1 MLKQIS
7 DDIYRDT
14 AVIKKS
20 TYQSVL
26 DAFEAGE
33 IELGHELAVSIL
45 EAIFTGQISS
55 NNLTV
60 KVALNTDRALWGRE
74 KADWD
79 KKAEAKREQRAEELQ
94 LETIVEL
101 KRQGMTQKQIGERL
115 GVSQQAIGKRLTIMQ
130 TEYPEL
136 YNQI

>member
-14 AVIKKS
+14 AVIKVFQMLLKLVKQS
-20 TYQSVL
+20 QGMNLLFQYQKLYLL
-26 DAFEAGE
+26 DRY
-33 IELGHELAVSIL
+33 
-45 EAIFTGQISS
+45 
-55 NNLTV
+55 LTV
-60 KVALNTDRALWGRE
+60 KMALNTDRALWGRE

-101 KRQGMTQKQIGERL
+101 KRQGMTQKQIGELANRQL
-115 GVSQQAIGKRLTIMQ
+115 ERD
-130 TEYPEL
+130 
-136 YNQI
+136 

>member
-7 DDIYRDT
+7 DDIRQLLRR
-14 AVIKKS
+14 ALIKVFQMLLK
-20 TYQSVL
+20 L
-26 DAFEAGE
+26 
-33 IELGHELAVSIL
+33 LGHELAVSI
-45 EAIFTGQISS
+45 
-55 NNLTV
+55 
-60 KVALNTDRALWGRE
+60 
-74 KADWD
+74 
-79 KKAEAKREQRAEELQ
+79 